1 MNNFFI
7 IDNKDHK
14 LINEENLNNMCL
26 QREAKRAY
34 EKKNIFI

>member
-26 QREAKRAY
+26 QIGASGASD
-34 EKKNIFI
+34 KKNLI